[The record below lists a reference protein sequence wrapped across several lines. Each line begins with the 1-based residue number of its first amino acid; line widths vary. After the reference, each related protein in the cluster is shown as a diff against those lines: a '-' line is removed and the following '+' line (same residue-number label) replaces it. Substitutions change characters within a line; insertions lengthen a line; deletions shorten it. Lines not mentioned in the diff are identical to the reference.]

1 MARGLIPDQAAK
13 GLIAFRKKFD
23 VEQKAA
29 FEAAVKIVE
38 PAARRNLAKQSIPNR
53 PGSIEARKGLETGI
67 RIRYNEY
74 PWMAGAEI
82 GSKRFRQFKRYV
94 GLDRGYI
101 VGAAIRSTEQAVG
114 RAVVKHMES
123 ELKEELV

>member
-1 MARGLIPDQAAK
+1 MVKVLTPAQAAM
-13 GLIAFRKKFD
+13 GVNAWRTKFD
-23 VEQKAA
+23 VNQKQAFKAA
-29 FEAAVKIVE
+29 VDLVE
-38 PAARRNLAKQSIPNR
+38 PAARRNLAKQPVPNR
-53 PGSIEARKGLETGI
+53 PGSIEARTGSLETGI

-101 VGAAIRSTEQAVG
+101 VGAAIRSTEQAAG
-114 RAVVKHMES
+114 RAVMRRMELALKK
-123 ELKEELV
+123 EL